1 MNPYRVLAAVA
12 ADWSRLGP
20 YLTSGSGPRSGS
32 AGAAGATDDSP
43 AVAPAGLSSV
53 LRSLR
58 SLRSMERHAPG
69 RAATADETA
78 RFVLALLPPA
88 EAERLVAGRPGRL
101 AGTLE
106 GGTLEAGVLESGVLG
121 DGVPEGGVPEG
132 GVPEGGTPASET
144 FAGFTAAD
152 LAFLLLDGN
161 PMVGPLLGPVRERLL
176 SYPML
181 DDWAAEAHARTPG
194 LIRLRGESDAR
205 AVDRI
210 PSFQFGDAAIPWP
223 VVVTVNGL
231 LDAARDPWGAADWW
245 LSANGYLGV
254 APAELLGGGSG
265 QDGQLIGTARYLVEG
280 E

>member
-1 MNPYRVLAAVA
+1 RPYPNWGA
-12 ADWSRLGP
+12 
-20 YLTSGSGPRSGS
+20 GPRTGTAAPGGAPDDPP
-32 AGAAGATDDSP
+32 AG
-43 AVAPAGLSSV
+43 APAGLSSV

-121 DGVPEGGVPEG
+121 DGVPGDGVPEGGVPEGGVPEGGVPEG

>member
-12 ADWSRLGP
+12 ADWGRLGP
-20 YLTSGSGPRSGS
+20 YLRGGLEGTEGT
-32 AGAAGATDDSP
+32 AGAGDVTS
-43 AVAPAGLSSV
+43 APNGLSSA

-69 RAATADETA
+69 RTAAADETA

-88 EAERLVAGRPGRL
+88 EAERLVAGHPGRL

-106 GGTLEAGVLESGVLG
+106 EETLEHGPPG
-121 DGVPEGGVPEG
+121 
-132 GVPEGGTPASET
+132 GGTPSEET
-144 FAGFTAAD
+144 YAGFTAAD
-152 LAFLLLDGN
+152 LAFLLLDDN

-194 LIRLRGESDAR
+194 LIRLCGESGALDVDR
-205 AVDRI
+205 IPSDRIPSDRIPSDGIPSDRI
-210 PSFQFGDAAIPWP
+210 PSFQFSDVATPWP

-254 APAELLGGGSG
+254 APAELLGSGSG
-265 QDGQLIGTARYLVEG
+265 QDGQLVGTARYLVEG

>member
-12 ADWSRLGP
+12 ADWGRLGP
-20 YLTSGSGPRSGS
+20 YLRMGMEGTDGT
-32 AGAAGATDDSP
+32 AGAGDAAGGP
-43 AVAPAGLSSV
+43 NGLSSA
-53 LRSLR
+53 LR

-69 RAATADETA
+69 RTEAAGETA

-88 EAERLVAGRPGRL
+88 EAERLVATHSGRL

-106 GGTLEAGVLESGVLG
+106 DGTLTE
-121 DGVPEGGVPEG
+121 
-132 GVPEGGTPASET
+132 ET
-144 FAGFTAAD
+144 YAGFTAAD
-152 LAFLLLDGN
+152 LAFLLLDDN

-181 DDWAAEAHARTPG
+181 DDWAAEAHGRTPG
-194 LIRLRGESDAR
+194 LIRLRGESGSR
-205 AVDRI
+205 GVDRI
-210 PSFQFGDAAIPWP
+210 PSFQFSDAATPWP

-254 APAELLGGGSG
+254 APAELLGNG

>member
-12 ADWSRLGP
+12 ADWGRFGP
-20 YLTSGSGPRSGS
+20 YLRSVTGDAADTTG
-32 AGAAGATDDSP
+32 AGDAAGAP
-43 AVAPAGLSSV
+43 AALASV
-53 LRSLR
+53 LR

-69 RAATADETA
+69 RAAAADETA
-78 RFVLALLPPA
+78 RSVLALLPPA
-88 EAERLVAGRPGRL
+88 EAERLVAGHPGRL

-106 GGTLEAGVLESGVLG
+106 SGTLENGALE
-121 DGVPEGGVPEG
+121 D
-132 GVPEGGTPASET
+132 GTPASET
-144 FAGFTAAD
+144 YAGFTAAD
-152 LAFLLLDGN
+152 LALLLLDDN

-194 LIRLRGESDAR
+194 LIRLRGESGAR
-205 AVDRI
+205 GVDRI
-210 PSFQFGDAAIPWP
+210 PSFQFGDAATPWP

-265 QDGQLIGTARYLVEG
+265 QDGQLVGTARYVVEG

>member
-12 ADWSRLGP
+12 ADWGRFGP
-20 YLTSGSGPRSGS
+20 YLRSVTGDAADTTG
-32 AGAAGATDDSP
+32 AGDAAGAP
-43 AVAPAGLSSV
+43 AAPASV

-69 RAATADETA
+69 RAAAADETA
-78 RFVLALLPPA
+78 RSVLALLPPA
-88 EAERLVAGRPGRL
+88 EAERLVAGLPGRL

-106 GGTLEAGVLESGVLG
+106 SGTLENGVLE
-121 DGVPEGGVPEG
+121 DGALEDGALED
-132 GVPEGGTPASET
+132 GTPASET
-144 FAGFTAAD
+144 YAGFTAAD
-152 LAFLLLDGN
+152 LALLLLDDN

-194 LIRLRGESDAR
+194 LIRLRGESGAR
-205 AVDRI
+205 GVDRI
-210 PSFQFGDAAIPWP
+210 PSFQFGDAATPWP

-265 QDGQLIGTARYLVEG
+265 QDGQLVGTARYVVEG

>member
-12 ADWSRLGP
+12 ADWGRLGP
-20 YLTSGSGPRSGS
+20 YLRSVTEGTEGTEGTAD
-32 AGAAGATDDSP
+32 AGDPGDAGDATG
-43 AVAPAGLSSV
+43 APNGLSSA
-53 LRSLR
+53 LR

-69 RAATADETA
+69 RTAAAGATA

-88 EAERLVAGRPGRL
+88 EAERLVATHSGRL

-106 GGTLEAGVLESGVLG
+106 NETSA
-121 DGVPEGGVPEG
+121 D
-132 GVPEGGTPASET
+132 GTPAEET
-144 FAGFTAAD
+144 YAGFTAAD
-152 LAFLLLDGN
+152 LAFLLLDDN

-194 LIRLRGESDAR
+194 LIRLRGESGAR
-205 AVDRI
+205 GVDRI
-210 PSFQFGDAAIPWP
+210 PSFQFGDAATPWP
-223 VVVTVNGL
+223 VVVAVNGL
-231 LDAARDPWGAADWW
+231 LDVARDPWGAADWW

-254 APAELLGGGSG
+254 APAELLGSG
-265 QDGQLIGTARYLVEG
+265 QDGQLVGTASYLVEG

>member
-12 ADWSRLGP
+12 ADWGRLGP
-20 YLTSGSGPRSGS
+20 YLRSSTGDAPDTTG
-32 AGAAGATDDSP
+32 AGDAAG
-43 AVAPAGLSSV
+43 APAGLSSV

-69 RAATADETA
+69 RAAAADETA
-78 RFVLALLPPA
+78 RSVLALLPSA

-106 GGTLEAGVLESGVLG
+106 SGTLESGVMG
-121 DGVPEGGVPEG
+121 DGVLED
-132 GVPEGGTPASET
+132 GTPASET
-144 FAGFTAAD
+144 YAGFTTAD
-152 LAFLLLDGN
+152 LALLLLDDN

-194 LIRLRGESDAR
+194 LIRLRGESGAR
-205 AVDRI
+205 GVDRI
-210 PSFQFGDAAIPWP
+210 PSFQFGDAATPWP

-245 LSANGYLGV
+245 LSPNGYLGV

-265 QDGQLIGTARYLVEG
+265 QDGQLVGTARYVVEG